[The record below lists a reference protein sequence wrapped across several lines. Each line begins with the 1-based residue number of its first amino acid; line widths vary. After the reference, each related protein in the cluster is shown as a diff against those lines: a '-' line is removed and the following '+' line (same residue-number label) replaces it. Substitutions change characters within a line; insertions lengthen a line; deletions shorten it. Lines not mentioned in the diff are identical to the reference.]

1 MMNTETAKRIAE
13 HRQVVMENY
22 LEEFIAE
29 WEGER

>member
-1 MMNTETAKRIAE
+1 MNTETAKRIVE
-13 HRQVVMENY
+13 HRQVIMENY

>member
-1 MMNTETAKRIAE
+1 MNTETAKRIAE
-13 HRQVVMENY
+13 HRQVIMENY